1 MRARRAAAA
10 TVVLSTALVGVAIV
24 LPASAQ
30 AAETAPPTGALIVN
44 NASTTDPSAQPSACA
59 SAPYTTI
66 QAAVNAAIAGATVY
80 VCSGLYPEAVDIP
93 TDLTLDGAQFGIDA
107 RTGRT
112 NAADETIVDP
122 IAAAGL
128 NDFTYGTPNVLPPP
142 ASTPTTGTIDGF
154 TISGADQPTADN
166 TYGIVAFNDVG
177 GGYHWVDNIITH
189 VFYAGF
195 IDTATSPAQSVIQHN
210 LVEYTGEGFWEG
222 RNYGPGADYSAD
234 NVLFDSNAFQ
244 YNGNQDI
251 HYDGS
256 YDLSNKATG
265 LVASGNTSYN
275 DAAFVLLIDTSGAR
289 VSDNTITW
297 TGGASTAG
305 ITRFAPIGIS
315 SDNSDALISD
325 NTVTGADLTADDP
338 YYWDEFGITVSD
350 GYGSGAPSVGVTI
363 THNTLSHQVF
373 GIALRNSNTTTA
385 TNGYVV
391 SDNTIT
397 DSDIA
402 NGGGCT
408 VDPAGYLDGGV
419 GIFVQDQNY
428 FPGSTHTSIVQNRD
442 FSITGNTVTD
452 PQCKGIWVQDIGA
465 VAVNA
470 DETISGNTATGAGVF
485 DCQDQTVGSG
495 TAGTADSWPG
505 NTGDLSSPSGLCP
518 AATTVT
524 DPSESGPTPPGQLA
538 FTGASIPPLLFTSAL
553 LLLAGAVLLRT
564 ARGRLAAGQH
574 R

>member
-10 TVVLSTALVGVAIV
+10 TIVLSTALVGMAIV

-325 NTVTGADLTADDP
+325 NTITGADLTADDP

-373 GIALRNSNTTTA
+373 GIALRNSNTHHGDERLRRVRQHDHRLRHRERRRLHGRPGRLSRRRGRHLRA
-385 TNGYVV
+385 GPELLPGLHAHLDRAEPRLLDHREHRHRSAVQGHLG
-391 SDNTIT
+391 
-397 DSDIA
+397 A
-402 NGGGCT
+402 RHRRGGGERR
-408 VDPAGYLDGGV
+408 
-419 GIFVQDQNY
+419 
-428 FPGSTHTSIVQNRD
+428 RD
-442 FSITGNTVTD
+442 H
-452 PQCKGIWVQDIGA
+452 
-465 VAVNA
+465 
-470 DETISGNTATGAGVF
+470 
-485 DCQDQTVGSG
+485 
-495 TAGTADSWPG
+495 
-505 NTGDLSSPSGLCP
+505 
-518 AATTVT
+518 
-524 DPSESGPTPPGQLA
+524 
-538 FTGASIPPLLFTSAL
+538 
-553 LLLAGAVLLRT
+553 LRQHRHR
-564 ARGRLAAGQH
+564 RGRLRLPGPDRGLGH
-574 R
+574 GRHG